1 MQLKKIRA
9 KDMRQAMLQVR
20 EELGADAAILSSRSL
35 PTGGVEVIATLAP
48 AKSAAPSVP
57 PEQPQPAVSKAEFG
71 AMRSELHSIR
81 TLLQQRLN
89 GMAWEQFSNQSPV
102 QAVIWER
109 LSAMGIPGFLTR
121 HLIAQ
126 TGQGNTLD
134 QNWKRVLAALAQAI
148 PVVSSDP
155 VQAGGRFALLGAT
168 GAGKTTTIA
177 KLATRFVLQNGP
189 EDVALVTTDSFRLAA
204 HEQLRTLGR
213 ILGVTVRVVDEQN
226 NLNDT
231 LESLSHKKLVL
242 IDTAGLPGGHP
253 QQIRQ
258 LAMLRETRSVEKWLA
273 LPCTSQSQVLR
284 SAWKTCS
291 TAGIS
296 ACILTHLDEACVLGE
311 ALALS
316 VESRLPVVY
325 ETFGQGIPDDIAVAQ
340 ANALVRRA
348 VALGRQQAEVP
359 VERER
364 LVNEY
369 GAVASGSMMSSAVA
383 NMQGL

>member
-20 EELGADAAILSSRSL
+20 DEMGADAAILSSRSL

-48 AKSAAPSVP
+48 AKPVAP
-57 PEQPQPAVSKAEFG
+57 PETEPVASAVSKAEFG

-89 GMAWEQFSNQSPV
+89 GLAWEQFSNQSPA

-109 LSAMGIPGFLTR
+109 LTAMGIPGFLTR
-121 HLIAQ
+121 HLVAQ
-126 TGQGNTLD
+126 TAQQKTLD
-134 QNWKRVLAALAQAI
+134 QNWKRVLSALAQAI
-148 PVVSSDP
+148 PVISNDP
-155 VQAGGRFALLGAT
+155 VQSGGRYALLGPT

-177 KLATRFVLQNGP
+177 KLATRYVLQHGP

-213 ILGVTVRVVDEQN
+213 ILGVTVCVVDDQHSLKE
-226 NLNDT
+226 T
-231 LESLSHKKLVL
+231 LETLAHKKLVL
-242 IDTAGLPGGHP
+242 IDTAGLPTGHP
-253 QQIRQ
+253 QQLRQ
-258 LAMLRETRSVEKWLA
+258 TAMLRETPEVKKWLA
-273 LPCTSQSQVLR
+273 LPCTSQAQVLR

-311 ALALS
+311 ALALA

-340 ANALVRRA
+340 ATALVRRA
-348 VALGRQQAEVP
+348 VALGRQQAEEP
-359 VERER
+359 VERGR

-369 GAVASGSMMSSAVA
+369 GASGSTGTLSAA
-383 NMQGL
+383 SLQAL